1 MTSVAADLDSLVA
14 GRVLRQGDAH
24 DPVHASALP
33 GAGVGPAKS
42 AIPGLRDGVEPRARV
57 GVPAW
62 VEAWTPEQRA
72 VADVL
77 LDEMIVLAKAGAA
90 LDLRLAMLLAWF
102 KRQDLALIGYSSFT
116 AFCRERVEWR
126 MSWLRR
132 LIRLVECDLELVK
145 AAVCRGLPLTV
156 AVLAPGKVEEDEQAL
171 WLLAALRGEVVSERA
186 KGTRRRKR
194 VVLEGR
200 AARVVHRARDLA
212 RLVTGRALSD
222 GAADDFI
229 LKCWRE
235 QVPGEQILAE
245 AQETPP
251 APEREPLPPWC
262 NEPDP
267 ATRLVGAWREP
278 ADLEEGL
285 RLLEEVQLARRK
297 RIVRLGE
304 CYARMAGERLY
315 RALGFDS
322 LAEMVRQSFSLSVRT
337 LERYRRL
344 AEGLAALPAVG
355 RAVQAG
361 LDSAGAD
368 GSAGLDSAGA
378 DGRAEEVGAEG
389 ASGDA
394 AVGGAGLD
402 LARAGLLLGVARPE
416 TEEEWVG
423 VALQTTV
430 LELERAT
437 SMARRGLEEEV
448 LAAYRWAMAQTT
460 NTAALGAMQAPEP
473 APKVM
478 AVHPDLPEAATWFL
492 ENVKPEPQR
501 GFGKVK
507 VRDRFVCQ
515 NPECGRR
522 SLRAEA
528 HHVVFKSDGG
538 SNEMDNGLT
547 TCGSCH
553 KRMIHTGLV
562 TVERVGDTHVW
573 RYPEGRVVTVFGA
586 AGR

>member
-1 MTSVAADLDSLVA
+1 
-14 GRVLRQGDAH
+14 
-24 DPVHASALP
+24 
-33 GAGVGPAKS
+33 
-42 AIPGLRDGVEPRARV
+42 
-57 GVPAW
+57 VPAW
-62 VEAWTPEQRA
+62 VEAWTPGQRA

-77 LDEMIVLAKAGAA
+77 LDEMIVLSKAGAA
-90 LDLRLAMLLAWF
+90 LDLRLAMVLAWF
-102 KRQDLALIGYSSFT
+102 KRQNLALLGYSSFT

-156 AVLAPGKVEEDEQAL
+156 AVLAPGKVEADEQAL
-171 WLLAALRGEVVSERA
+171 WLLAALRGEVVAERA
-186 KGTRRRKR
+186 RGTRRRKR
-194 VVLEGR
+194 VVLAGR

-212 RLVTGRALSD
+212 RLVAGRALSD
-222 GAADDFI
+222 AAADDFI

-235 QVPGEQILAE
+235 QVPGEQLLAE
-245 AQETPP
+245 ARETPP
-251 APEREPLPPWC
+251 APEHDPLPPWC

-267 ATRLVGAWREP
+267 ATRLVGPWREP

-285 RLLEEVQLARRK
+285 RLLEEVQRARRK

-304 CYARMAGERLY
+304 CYAQMAGECLH

-322 LAEMVRQSFSLSVRT
+322 LAEMVRQSFNLSVRT

-344 AEGLAALPAVG
+344 AERLAALPAVG

-361 LDSAGAD
+361 LDSAGA
-368 GSAGLDSAGA
+368 GESAA
-378 DGRAEEVGAEG
+378 EVGAVDGPAG
-389 ASGDA
+389 AEARGAVDGA
-394 AVGGAGLD
+394 AGAHGSAADVGAAGPSGGAGLD
-402 LARAGLLLGVARPE
+402 ITRAGLLLGVAQPE
-416 TEEEWVG
+416 TEEEWVR
-423 VALQTTV
+423 VALRTTV

-448 LAAYRWAMAQTT
+448 LAAYRWAMVQTT
-460 NTAALGAMQAPEP
+460 NTIALRAMQAP
-473 APKVM
+473 AQALKVM
-478 AVHPDLPEAATWFL
+478 AVHPELPVAAAWFV

-507 VRDRFVCQ
+507 ERDRFVCQ

-528 HHVVFKSDGG
+528 HHVVFKSEGG
-538 SNEMDNGLT
+538 SNDLDNGLT
-547 TCGSCH
+547 
-553 KRMIHTGLV
+553 V
-562 TVERVGDTHVW
+562 
-573 RYPEGRVVTVFGA
+573 
-586 AGR
+586 

>member
-1 MTSVAADLDSLVA
+1 
-14 GRVLRQGDAH
+14 
-24 DPVHASALP
+24 
-33 GAGVGPAKS
+33 
-42 AIPGLRDGVEPRARV
+42 
-57 GVPAW
+57 VPAW
-62 VEAWTPEQRA
+62 VEAWSPGQRE

-102 KRQDLALIGYSSFT
+102 KRQDLAPIGYSTFT
-116 AFCRERVEWR
+116 TFCRERVEWR

-145 AAVCRGLPLTV
+145 AAACRGLPLTV
-156 AVLAPGKVEEDEQAL
+156 AVLAPGKVEVDEQAL
-171 WLLAALRGEVVSERA
+171 WLLAALRGEVFAER
-186 KGTRRRKR
+186 THRPRRKK

-200 AARVVHRARDLA
+200 AARVVHLARDLA

-222 GAADDFI
+222 AAADDFI
-229 LKCWRE
+229 LECWRE

-245 AQETPP
+245 ARETPP
-251 APEREPLPPWC
+251 APEHEPLPPWC

-267 ATRLVGAWREP
+267 ATRLVRPWREP

-285 RLLEEVQLARRK
+285 RLLEEVQLARRR

-304 CYARMAGERLY
+304 CYAQMAGERLY
-315 RALGFDS
+315 RSLGFDS
-322 LAEMVRQSFSLSVRT
+322 LAEMVRQSFSVSVRT

-344 AEGLAALPAVG
+344 AEGLASLPAVG

-361 LDSAGAD
+361 LESAGAD
-368 GSAGLDSAGA
+368 ENAAGSGAAGA
-378 DGRAEEVGAEG
+378 DGDAAEVGAEG
-389 ASGDA
+389 AI
-394 AVGGAGLD
+394 GGGGLD
-402 LARAGLLLGVARPE
+402 LTRAELLLGVARPE
-416 TEEEWVG
+416 TEEEWVR
-423 VALQTTV
+423 VAMRTTV

-437 SMARRGLEEEV
+437 SMARRGLEDGV
-448 LAAYRWAMAQTT
+448 LAAYRWAMGQTT
-460 NTAALGAMQAPEP
+460 NTTALRAMQAPEP
-473 APKVM
+473 VPKVM
-478 AVHPDLPEAATWFL
+478 AVHPDLREAAEWFL

-507 VRDRFVCQ
+507 ERDRFVCQ

-538 SNEMDNGLT
+538 GNEMENGLT
-547 TCGSCH
+547 VCGSCH
-553 KRMIHTGLV
+553 KRGIHTGLI

-573 RYPEGRVVTVFGA
+573 RYPGGRMVTVF
-586 AGR
+586 